1 MSHSVTK
8 VAYEA
13 FELVNA
19 KLPPVKNIRL
29 RDYAWWGFFVFRT
42 GCLTMITQT
51 KMASDVAKV
60 VIVLFLFCRE
70 NRIK

>member
-29 RDYAWWGFFVFRT
+29 RGDYAWRG
-42 GCLTMITQT
+42 
-51 KMASDVAKV
+51 
-60 VIVLFLFCRE
+60 FLFSE
-70 NRIK
+70 LVV

>member
-8 VAYEA
+8 VADEA

-29 RDYAWWGFFVFRT
+29 RGDYAWRGFFVFRI
-42 GCLTMITQT
+42 GCLTMHNYTDKDGQRCCQSSYSLI
-51 KMASDVAKV
+51 S
-60 VIVLFLFCRE
+60 VLSR
-70 NRIK
+70 K